1 MRLPSAAEL
10 MRSNAMENQDA
21 DLHVLRADLVRRR
34 RDIALKLRGHEVED
48 LQQLTVIHTAIV
60 ALDAVLCQPSQEPP
74 SEGPDVS
81 ALIAK
86 S

>member
-1 MRLPSAAEL
+1 
-10 MRSNAMENQDA
+10 MENQDA

-48 LQQLTVIHTAIV
+48 LQQLTVIHTAIA
-60 ALDAVLCQPSQEPP
+60 ALDAVLSQPSQEPP

-81 ALIAK
+81 TSSALIAK